1 MNAAAFRPPLGLIGL
16 TWLCMLATL
25 IVGTYWLVNYRH
37 LPVLAE
43 TDSIARLFRMLA
55 PADRGFFDA
64 VGQRQIGLVGATL
77 LINLMLYLGLS
88 VAWFRASILAV
99 PLALS
104 VGAIGC
110 YAAII
115 NGWICMIDG
124 FSGTARTSGA
134 TFLLFGL
141 SAAWFGAHLALILDV
156 VFRVDRMTI
165 VPPQSAPRRARLLA
179 GQIWFFTL
187 IAWGVELPWLLSSAD
202 LPSLDNA
209 WKAIWAFYGRAD
221 RGYFDQISSFE
232 RGLEGFHV
240 FVTQWLYLWLL
251 WELLRPA
258 IARRPVGCAMLQ
270 IMLGSYV
277 AYSTIVY
284 LAAKHISGY
293 PLMPEHDLAAFLT
306 LYLANLPWV
315 VGNLVIAAD
324 GARQL
329 IQHLSAAR
337 GMR

>member
-1 MNAAAFRPPLGLIGL
+1 VNAAAFRPPLWLIGL
-16 TWLCMLATL
+16 TWLCALATL
-25 IVGTYWLVNYRH
+25 ILGTYWLINYRH
-37 LPVLAE
+37 LPALAE

-88 VAWFRASILAV
+88 VAWFRASIFAA

-124 FSGTARTSGA
+124 FSGTARTSEA
-134 TFLLFGL
+134 NFLLFGL
-141 SAAWFGAHLALILDV
+141 SAAWFGVHLALILNV
-156 VFRVDRMTI
+156 VFRVDRITI
-165 VPPQSAPRRARLLA
+165 IPPESARRGVELLA
-179 GQIWFFTL
+179 GLVWFFTL
-187 IAWGVELPWLLSSAD
+187 IAWGIELPWLLSSAD

-209 WKAIWAFYGRAD
+209 WSAIWAFYGQAD
-221 RGYFDQISSFE
+221 RGYFDRISSFE
-232 RGLEGFHV
+232 RGLESFHI

-251 WELLRPA
+251 WDLRRPM
-258 IARRPVGCAMLQ
+258 IARQRVGRSMLQ

-284 LAAKHISGY
+284 LAAKHIGGY

-315 VGNLVIAAD
+315 IGNLVIAAD

-329 IQHLSAAR
+329 IRHLSTVR
-337 GMR
+337 GVR